1 MTPSARP
8 AATVSDLD
16 VRGVLRFW
24 FEEHGPKDW
33 FAKNS
38 DFDAKIRARFGAL
51 HERAARGELDGWAG
65 TPEGTLALIVVLD
78 QFSRNLH
85 RNDAKAFACDPK
97 ALGLA
102 RMALDRGFL
111 SGFGEPERAFF
122 LLPFEHSENPRDQ
135 EISVMHFGR
144 FSDPLYR
151 DAAEKHKAIIDRFGR
166 YPHRNAVLGRPST
179 PEEIAFLTGPGSSF

>member
-1 MTPSARP
+1 MTVTVHP
-8 AATVSDLD
+8 ADALTPEAAA
-16 VRGVLRFW
+16 VLSFW
-24 FEEHGPKDW
+24 FEEHGPKEW

-51 HERAARGELDGWAG
+51 HARAARGELDDWAE
-65 TPEGTLALIVVLD
+65 TPEGALALLVVLD
-78 QFSRNLH
+78 QFSRNLY
-85 RNDAKAFACDPK
+85 RNDSGAFACDAK

-102 RMALDRGFL
+102 RMALDKDFL
-111 SGFGEPERAFF
+111 AGFGEPERAFF

-135 EISVMHFGR
+135 DISVRYFGR

-166 YPHRNAVLGRPST
+166 YPHRNAALGRPST
-179 PEEIAFLTGPGSSF
+179 PEELAFLAGPGSSF